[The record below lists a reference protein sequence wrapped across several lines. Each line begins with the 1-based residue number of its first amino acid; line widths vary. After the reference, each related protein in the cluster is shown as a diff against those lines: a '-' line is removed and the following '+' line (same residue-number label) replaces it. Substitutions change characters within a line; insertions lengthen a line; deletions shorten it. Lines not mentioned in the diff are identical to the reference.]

1 MTSTV
6 DSLDLITASILSKK
20 LAAGLDGLILDVK
33 CGSGAF
39 MKTPDQAR
47 VLAQSLVRTAGQAGC
62 NTIALISDMN
72 QPLAPALGNALE
84 LVEVMQ
90 VLCEGKAGRLRELT
104 LQLGGELLCAN
115 RLFKSFEAAQEDL
128 ANRLDS
134 GQAAEK
140 FGQMIA
146 LMGGPRGFVEN
157 WQRFLPEAPVIR
169 EIYAAREGYIT
180 AWDSEALGLS
190 VVQLGGGRQVESD
203 IIDPSVGLSDVLPIG
218 SKVIAGK
225 PVARV
230 HANRVGLADRIGET
244 VRNALSMGEIALPA
258 APLVLERVG

>member
-1 MTSTV
+1 
-6 DSLDLITASILSKK
+6 
-20 LAAGLDGLILDVK
+20 
-33 CGSGAF
+33 
-39 MKTPDQAR
+39 
-47 VLAQSLVRTAGQAGC
+47 
-62 NTIALISDMN
+62 
-72 QPLAPALGNALE
+72 NALE

-218 SKVIAGK
+218 SKVIAGM

-230 HANRVGLADRIGET
+230 HANRVGLADKIGET

>member
-1 MTSTV
+1 
-6 DSLDLITASILSKK
+6 
-20 LAAGLDGLILDVK
+20 
-33 CGSGAF
+33 
-39 MKTPDQAR
+39 
-47 VLAQSLVRTAGQAGC
+47 
-62 NTIALISDMN
+62 
-72 QPLAPALGNALE
+72 
-84 LVEVMQ
+84 
-90 VLCEGKAGRLRELT
+90 
-104 LQLGGELLCAN
+104 
-115 RLFKSFEAAQEDL
+115 
-128 ANRLDS
+128 
-134 GQAAEK
+134 
-140 FGQMIA
+140 
-146 LMGGPRGFVEN
+146 MGGPRGFVEN

-230 HANRVGLADRIGET
+230 HANRVGLADKIGET